1 MRKTL
6 WLSSCLIFL
15 SATVATLIGICKSY
29 LYNDNDFVRTA
40 WLANDWITLI
50 IVIPAFLIAMFFLKR
65 QGMKAE
71 LVWLGLLNYFLY
83 NYAFYLFGAV
93 FNSMFLLYVL
103 ICFLSFFS
111 MLGFFSILQI
121 SNISFDAK
129 TTKWITFF
137 LLLLSVMLCLIEI
150 PPCIQ
155 FISDSKIP
163 ELNLKTG
170 LHTNVVYALDL
181 TFIVPCMVIASVLNL
196 KKNIWGGV
204 ISVIMLVKASTYG
217 LVLISGTI
225 LLMQKGQ
232 TDPLLPVW
240 IFIAAGGIFG
250 LYFMLKN
257 SVTKQS
263 TRAFA

>member
-15 SATVATLIGICKSY
+15 SATFATLIGIRKSY

-65 QGMKAE
+65 QRMKAE